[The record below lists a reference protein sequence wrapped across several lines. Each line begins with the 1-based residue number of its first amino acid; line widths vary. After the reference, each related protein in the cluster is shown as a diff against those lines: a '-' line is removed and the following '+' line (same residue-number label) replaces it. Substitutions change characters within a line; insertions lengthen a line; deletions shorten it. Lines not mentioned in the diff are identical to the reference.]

1 MVTIQRTWSK
11 LQKQGRPLS
20 KKAGSEH
27 LFKYAETTASHVAKP
42 FVSVC
47 TLAQNMV
54 ANSFFQSMLCIK
66 LWVCIVSTEP
76 AEYCCVTPVPLPTT
90 LCCKL
95 QPTSHNPCTVGS
107 QNAHVD
113 WNFLLWSLLNWWY
126 YHFLCGQL
134 CPAVGALW
142 EDSGASK
149 AEVTSMGQ
157 RYIGQQTSHWHAAY
171 MVMYD
176 SV

>member
-1 MVTIQRTWSK
+1 MVAIQRTWSK

-47 TLAQNMV
+47 TLAQDMV
-54 ANSFFQSMLCIK
+54 ANSFFQSWLCIK

-113 WNFLLWSLLNWWY
+113 
-126 YHFLCGQL
+126 
-134 CPAVGALW
+134 
-142 EDSGASK
+142 
-149 AEVTSMGQ
+149 
-157 RYIGQQTSHWHAAY
+157 
-171 MVMYD
+171 
-176 SV
+176 